1 MARNVE
7 KSDEPTLLRE
17 RLEIRLNKYLY
28 CLFTGVNLDANR
40 RIAKV
45 NLVASSVLSSNDGV
59 RHYDFGIDGCA
70 IILDG
75 ALLTS
80 RNVASLRHDQ
90 SGDKIP
96 LKNRSRQS
104 PA

>member
-7 KSDEPTLLRE
+7 KSDAPTLLRE
-17 RLEIRLNKYLY
+17 RLEVRLNEYLD
-28 CLFTGVNLDANR
+28 CLFTGVNLNANR

-70 IILDG
+70 IITRWRSADEPKRGL
-75 ALLTS
+75 
-80 RNVASLRHDQ
+80 VAAPSE
-90 SGDKIP
+90 
-96 LKNRSRQS
+96 
-104 PA
+104 

>member
-7 KSDEPTLLRE
+7 KSDAPPLLGE
-17 RLEIRLNKYLY
+17 GLEVRLNKYLD
-28 CLFTGVNLDANR
+28 CLFTGVNLNANR

-70 IILDG
+70 IITRWRSADEPKRGL
-75 ALLTS
+75 
-80 RNVASLRHDQ
+80 VAAPSE
-90 SGDKIP
+90 
-96 LKNRSRQS
+96 
-104 PA
+104 